1 MKKFLALLLA
11 LTLALSLAVP
21 AYAADPTEEDAL
33 DWAALEAELAKAEAE
48 QRAAAL
54 KELGAAAG
62 QINVLLNDKCVASP
76 DAFIIQK
83 DVDLTG
89 GSAELLERRGL
100 FGLSLGKLGFQCSPH
115 RGMFLPLG
123 PRRRREQRG
132 RVPALRPAAG
142 QEIFS

>member
-21 AYAADPTEEDAL
+21 AYAADTVEDEDF

-62 QINVLLNDKCVASP
+62 QINILLNDKCVAFP
-76 DAFIIQK
+76 DA
-83 DVDLTG
+83 VPVPHHG
-89 GSAELLERRGL
+89 AHARRSRGY
-100 FGLSLGKLGFQCSPH
+100 GCS
-115 RGMFLPLG
+115 
-123 PRRRREQRG
+123 RR
-132 RVPALRPAAG
+132 L
-142 QEIFS
+142 

>member
-21 AYAADPTEEDAL
+21 AYAADTTEEDDL

-62 QINVLLNDKCVASP
+62 QINVLLNDKCVAFP
-76 DAFIIQK
+76 DAVPVLK
-83 DVDLTG
+83 DGRTMVPMRSAVEAMGAVVDYD
-89 GSAELLERRGL
+89 
-100 FGLSLGKLGFQCSPH
+100 
-115 RGMFLPLG
+115 
-123 PRRRREQRG
+123 
-132 RVPALRPAAG
+132 AATRTA
-142 QEIFS
+142 SV

>member
-76 DAFIIQK
+76 
-83 DVDLTG
+83 
-89 GSAELLERRGL
+89 RRGARAQ
-100 FGLSLGKLGFQCSPH
+100 GRPH
-115 RGMFLPLG
+115 HGAYAL
-123 PRRRREQRG
+123 RG
-132 RVPALRPAAG
+132 RGHGCSRRL
-142 QEIFS
+142 

>member
-76 DAFIIQK
+76 DAVPVLK
-83 DVDLTG
+83 DGRTWCLCAPR
-89 GSAELLERRGL
+89 SRPWCSRRL
-100 FGLSLGKLGFQCSPH
+100 
-115 RGMFLPLG
+115 
-123 PRRRREQRG
+123 
-132 RVPALRPAAG
+132 
-142 QEIFS
+142 

>member
-21 AYAADPTEEDAL
+21 AYAADTVEDEDF

-62 QINVLLNDKCVASP
+62 QINILLNDKCVAFP
-76 DAFIIQK
+76 DAVPVLK
-83 DVDLTG
+83 G
-89 GSAELLERRGL
+89 GRTMVPMRR
-100 FGLSLGKLGFQCSPH
+100 LSPKWSMPVS
-115 RGMFLPLG
+115 MT
-123 PRRRREQRG
+123 
-132 RVPALRPAAG
+132 AA
-142 QEIFS
+142 

>member
-21 AYAADPTEEDAL
+21 AYAADTVEDEDF

-62 QINVLLNDKCVASP
+62 QINILLNDKCVAFP
-76 DAFIIQK
+76 DAVPVLK
-83 DVDLTG
+83 G
-89 GSAELLERRGL
+89 GRTMVPHARRSRGY
-100 FGLSLGKLGFQCSPH
+100 GCS
-115 RGMFLPLG
+115 
-123 PRRRREQRG
+123 RR
-132 RVPALRPAAG
+132 L
-142 QEIFS
+142 